1 MGIVAIACYKPKKG
15 RHNLLKRII
24 KGHSKILLREKLIT
38 DRPVILLATKNG
50 IIMEIFEWKSD
61 RSKVQAHRNATVIA
75 HWNKIEANSKSVKL
89 ADVEESED
97 MYANFQPIN

>member
-38 DRPVILLATKNG
+38 EAGDSACNEKRHHHGNFR
-50 IIMEIFEWKSD
+50 ME
-61 RSKVQAHRNATVIA
+61 VG
-75 HWNKIEANSKSVKL
+75 
-89 ADVEESED
+89 
-97 MYANFQPIN
+97 